1 MILSSL
7 TDEKSGVLSTSP
19 STGKQGMTSH
29 GLGRTPLGPALPG
42 TRESHVPKEGGHQP
56 PLTKH

>member
-7 TDEKSGVLSTSP
+7 TDEKSGALSTSP

-29 GLGRTPLGPALPG
+29 GLDRMPLGPALPG
-42 TRESHVPKEGGHQP
+42 TRESRVPKEGP
-56 PLTKH
+56 SATPD